1 MTQVQDF
8 FAGKKLGLVLS
19 GGGSRGF
26 GHLGMLHYLEE
37 QGISPCCIAASSAG
51 ALVGV
56 CLAAGK
62 SAKETG
68 EYFLKHN
75 LIRKSFTLSTKGILD
90 TYKIVRQVLSF
101 AGVKMFSELK
111 IPLAVNAMDIN
122 TGKEKTFSSGK
133 LLPALRATIALPLV
147 CFPVQVGKQWYVD
160 GSVMDVVPT
169 HLLPPVDVAV
179 AVDVSLPPGKVD
191 RNANQLGVVTNMI
204 IFSQRRNL
212 IVDDSED
219 ARFNCYIRIPLKG
232 FSLLEYSEKK
242 HKEMIEQG
250 YRYGKRKLNEFVKKH
265 I

>member
-37 QGISPCCIAASSAG
+37 QGISPAYIAASSAG

-62 SAKETG
+62 TAKETG

-90 TYKIVRQVLSF
+90 SYKVVRQVLSF
-101 AGVKMFSELK
+101 AGVQNFSDLK
-111 IPLAVNAMDIN
+111 IPLAVNAMNIN
-122 TGKEKTFSSGK
+122 TGKEKIFASGK
-133 LLPALRATIALPLV
+133 LLPALRATISLPLV

-160 GSVMDVVPT
+160 GSVLDVVPT
-169 HLLPPVDVAV
+169 HLLPPVDAAV
-179 AVDVSLPPGKVD
+179 AVDVSLPAGKID
-191 RNANQLGVVTNMI
+191 KNANQLGVVTNMV

-212 IVDDSED
+212 IVDEAEHSTFD
-219 ARFNCYIRIPLKG
+219 CYIRIPLKG

-242 HKEMIEQG
+242 HKEMMDQG
-250 YRYGKRKLNEFVKKH
+250 YRYGTRKLNEFVKKSK
-265 I
+265 